1 MSDPL
6 GTSSTPQLLLPDW
19 PAPARVRA
27 ACTTRIGGV
36 SQGPYASLNMG
47 RSGGDVPEAVS
58 ENRRR
63 VHQALGLPA
72 EPCWIRQVHG
82 ARAVQMPQAAQDP
95 EPPEADASFTTEPGV
110 ICAVQAADC
119 LPVLLCDQAG
129 TVVAAAHAGWRGL
142 AGGVLERTVA
152 ALPVPPRDLLAWLG
166 PAIGPEA
173 FEVGEEVREAFVAAD
188 AAAAHAFRPGLL
200 AGKYYADL
208 FVLARMRLA
217 RTGVH
222 RISGGGVSTHA
233 DPARFYSY
241 RRDGASGRMAAL
253 IWIEPAGNISGPSH

>member
-1 MSDPL
+1 MSEPIDAA
-6 GTSSTPQLLLPDW
+6 SSNQPGLLLPDW

-36 SQGPYASLNMG
+36 SVGPYASLNLG
-47 RSGGDVPEAVS
+47 RSGGDVAAAVS

-63 VHQALGLPA
+63 VQQALALPA

-82 ARAVQMPQAAQDP
+82 VRVARMPQVAP
-95 EPPEADASFTTEPGV
+95 EPDADASFTIEPGV
-110 ICAVQAADC
+110 VCAVQAADC

-142 AGGVLERTVA
+142 AGGVLEQTVA
-152 ALPVPPRDLLAWLG
+152 ALPVPPQTLLAWLG

-188 AAAAHAFRPGLL
+188 PEAVRAFRPGVL
-200 AGKYYADL
+200 AGKHYADL
-208 FVLARMRLA
+208 FALARLRLA
-217 RTGVH
+217 RAGVQ
-222 RISGGGVSTHA
+222 RIHGGGLSTHA

-241 RRDGASGRMAAL
+241 RRDGVTGRMAAL
-253 IWIEPAGNISGPSH
+253 IWLEPAAN

>member
-6 GTSSTPQLLLPDW
+6 NAPSTPLLLFPDW

-47 RSGGDVPEAVS
+47 RSSGDVSEAVS

-63 VHQALGLPA
+63 VHQALSLPA

-82 ARAVQMPQAAQDP
+82 ARAVQMPQAAP
-95 EPPEADASFTTEPGV
+95 EPEADASFTIQPGV
-110 ICAVQAADC
+110 VCAVQAADC

-152 ALPVPPRDLLAWLG
+152 ALPVPPGDLLAWLG

-173 FEVGEEVREAFVAAD
+173 FEVGQEVREAFLAAD
-188 AAAAHAFRPGLL
+188 AAAVQAFRPGAL

-208 FVLARMRLA
+208 FALARMRLA
-217 RTGVH
+217 RAGVH
-222 RISGGGVSTHA
+222 RVCGGGVSTHA

-253 IWIEPAGNISGPSH
+253 IWIEPAGNISGPGH

>member
-1 MSDPL
+1 VSD
-6 GTSSTPQLLLPDW
+6 TPAFLYPDW

-36 SQGPYASLNMG
+36 SRGAFAGLNLG
-47 RSGGDVPEAVS
+47 RNGGDDSAAVS

-82 ARAVQMPQAAQDP
+82 VRAVQMPQAAPDP
-95 EPPEADASFTTEPGV
+95 DADASFTFEPGV
-110 ICAVQAADC
+110 VCAVQAADC
-119 LPVLLCDQAG
+119 LPVLFCDRAA

-152 ALPVPPRDLLAWLG
+152 ALPVPPGELLAWLG

-173 FEVGEEVREAFVAAD
+173 FEVGEEVRECFVSVD
-188 AAAAHAFRPGLL
+188 AAAAGAFRRGSNP
-200 AGKYYADL
+200 GKYYADL
-208 FVLARMRLA
+208 FGLARLRLA
-217 RTGVH
+217 RAGVH
-222 RISGGGVSTHA
+222 HISGGGLSTHA
-233 DPARFYSY
+233 DPARFFSY
-241 RRDGASGRMAAL
+241 RRDGLTGRMAAL
-253 IWIEPAGNISGPSH
+253 IWLEPAVGA